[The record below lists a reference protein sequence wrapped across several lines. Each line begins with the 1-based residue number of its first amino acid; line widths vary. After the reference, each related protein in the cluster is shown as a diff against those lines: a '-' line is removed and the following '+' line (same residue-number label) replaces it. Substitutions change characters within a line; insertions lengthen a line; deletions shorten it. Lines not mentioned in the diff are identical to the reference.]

1 MNKAELV
8 ARIAKD
14 AALTKRQSEKV
25 LDALMGSIQDALS
38 NGEKIT
44 LMGFGTFSA
53 MSRVARTGRN
63 PRTGQA
69 LYLPARKTPKFSAGK
84 GLREALRSSSQG

>member
-1 MNKAELV
+1 MNKADLV

-25 LDALMGSIQDALS
+25 VDALMGSVQDALR
-38 NGEKIT
+38 NGEKMT
-44 LMGFGTFSA
+44 LVGFGTFSVL
-53 MSRVARTGRN
+53 SRGARTGRN

-69 LYLPARKTPKFSAGK
+69 LFLSARKAPRFSPGK
-84 GLREALRSSSQG
+84 RLRDALK

>member
-53 MSRVARTGRN
+53 MSRAARTGRN

-69 LYLPARKTPKFSAGK
+69 LYLPARKTPKFGAGK